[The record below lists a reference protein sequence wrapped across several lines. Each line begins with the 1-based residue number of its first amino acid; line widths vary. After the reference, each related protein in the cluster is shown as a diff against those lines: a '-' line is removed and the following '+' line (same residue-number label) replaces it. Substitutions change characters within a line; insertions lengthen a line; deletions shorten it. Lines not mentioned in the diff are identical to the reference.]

1 MFFFGTDH
9 GSLFPS
15 HASHGEGRSQ
25 SSRFDGH
32 DTLACGART
41 GASDSAQWVGW
52 VGEYLEDLGGLRES
66 YWFEN
71 IRVPLEDLG
80 GLLGLEYLA

>member
-1 MFFFGTDH
+1 MAENKWLTEVFFSPCLQLVFFLGTDH

-41 GASDSAQWVGW
+41 GASDSAYWVGW
-52 VGEYLEDLGGLRES
+52 VGEYLEDHP
-66 YWFEN
+66 
-71 IRVPLEDLG
+71 I
-80 GLLGLEYLA
+80 